1 LAEPQRGWGLT
12 ARAASPEELAA
23 FGAEHGVVATKV
35 AIGQGAFLLG
45 IRGGDLLMQ
54 VGATP
59 LLTLEDLEAVLDETE
74 PDDVISIAFR
84 RIDEQGLGS
93 FLAVGSRQ

>member
-1 LAEPQRGWGLT
+1 MGAPQRGWGLT
-12 ARAASPEELAA
+12 ARAASAEELAA
-23 FGAEHGVVATKV
+23 FGADHGVVATEV

-45 IRGGDLLMQ
+45 IHGGDLLMQ
-54 VGATP
+54 IGTTL
-59 LLTLEDLEAVLDETE
+59 LLTPEDLEAVLDEAE

-84 RIDEQGLGS
+84 RLDEQGLGS